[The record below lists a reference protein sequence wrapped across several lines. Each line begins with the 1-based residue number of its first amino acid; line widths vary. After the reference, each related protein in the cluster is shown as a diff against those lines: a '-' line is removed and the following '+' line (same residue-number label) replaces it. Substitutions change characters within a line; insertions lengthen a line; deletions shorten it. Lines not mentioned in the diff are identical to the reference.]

1 MRIGVIR
8 GDLPGPIHIQD
19 LETVSQYNPPTE
31 PRGQELYITRPTTT
45 EIEAV
50 LANSTSGA
58 GAVIEGSDI
67 SGNFP
72 ITITGSN
79 DDLKV
84 RTTAAGA
91 FTTVLI
97 AQAAYASLT
106 TFLVAIN
113 AALAGTGITARAG
126 TGSGGRVAIE
136 SNTKGVLSVIGIDST
151 GGGSV
156 ANTPL
161 GFGASAIQRTM
172 PAASAYITALNPVS
186 GTLDVSS
193 ATINGVGASTN
204 SNALTLIPSSRGTQT
219 KIADAIAPQISETS
233 VAIDSFLVGM
243 ISEYRSASYN
253 PDSRRGLPNGAAIS
267 VVQDDGSTAFSAI
280 AGLPTLVTSDLGT
293 PTTGALTLTGT
304 FMGTFDKKETKV
316 RIAGP
321 GINKTLYQKA
331 IEAAGGS
338 VSATSIVI
346 PASLIPGATL
356 TTTTARV
363 QVRQRATAA
372 IVMT

>member
-8 GDLPGPIHIQD
+8 GDLPGPVQLRD

-31 PRGQELYITRPTTT
+31 PRGQEVYIGRPSTA

-50 LANSTSGA
+50 LANPTYGA
-58 GAVIEGSDI
+58 GATIEGSDI

-97 AQAAYASLT
+97 PQAAYANLT
-106 TFLVAIN
+106 TFLAAIN
-113 AALAGTGITARAG
+113 SVLAGTGITARAG
-126 TGSGGRVAIE
+126 SGSGSRVALE
-136 SNTKGVLSVIGIDST
+136 SNTKGVNSVVGIDSA
-151 GGGSV
+151 GNGSV
-156 ANTPL
+156 ADATL
-161 GFGASAIQRTM
+161 GFGTAAIQRTM
-172 PAASAYITALNPVS
+172 PPASSFITASNPVS
-186 GTLDVSS
+186 GTLDVST
-193 ATINGVGASTN
+193 ATINGVGASTAT
-204 SNALTLIPSSRGTQT
+204 NALTLIPTSRGTT
-219 KIADAIAPQISETS
+219 AKVADAIAPQFAETA
-233 VAIDSFLVGM
+233 VAVDSYLVGM
-243 ISEYRSASYN
+243 ISEYRSASFN
-253 PDSRRGLPNGAAIS
+253 PDSRRGLPNGAAIA
-267 VVQDDGSTAFSAI
+267 VVQDDGVTSFSGQV
-280 AGLPTLVTSDLGT
+280 GLPTLSIADLNT
-293 PTTGALTLTGT
+293 PSTGALTLTGT
-304 FMGTFDKKETKV
+304 FMGNFDNKETKI

-321 GINKTLYQKA
+321 GINKTLHQKA

-338 VSATSIVI
+338 ITPTSIVV

-363 QVRQRATAA
+363 QVRQRATVAVA
-372 IVMT
+372 MT

>member
-8 GDLPGPIHIQD
+8 GDLPGPIHLLD

-31 PRGQELYITRPTTT
+31 PKGQELYIGRPTTT
-45 EIEAV
+45 EIEGV

-91 FTTVLI
+91 FTTVLV
-97 AQAAYASLT
+97 AQAVYASIT
-106 TFLVAIN
+106 TLLAAVN
-113 AALAGTGITARAG
+113 AALVGTGIVARVG
-126 TGSGGRVAIE
+126 TGSGSRVAIE
-136 SNTKGVLSVIGIDST
+136 SLTKGVNSVVGVDSV

-161 GFGASAIQRTM
+161 GFGSSAIQRTM
-172 PAASAYITALNPVS
+172 PPASSFITALNPVN
-186 GTLDVSS
+186 GTLDVST
-193 ATINGVGASTN
+193 ATINGVGASTAT
-204 SNALTLIPSSRGTQT
+204 NALTLIPAARGTT
-219 KIADAIAPQISETS
+219 GKVADAVAPQIAETS
-233 VAIDSFLVGM
+233 VAIDSYLVGM

-253 PDSRRGLPNGAAIS
+253 PDSRRGLPSAAAIA
-267 VVQDDGSTAFSAI
+267 VVADDGVTAFSA
-280 AGLPTLVTSDLGT
+280 GLPVLSVADLNT
-293 PTTGALTLTGT
+293 PSTGALTLTGT
-304 FMGTFDKKETKV
+304 GLGGFDKKETKIRV
-316 RIAGP
+316 TGP

-338 VSATSIVI
+338 VSATAIVV

-363 QVRQRATAA
+363 QVRQRASAA
-372 IVMT
+372 VAMT

>member
-8 GDLPGPIHIQD
+8 GDLPGPIHLRD
-19 LETVSQYNPPTE
+19 LETVSQFNPPTE
-31 PRGQELYITRPTTT
+31 PRGQEVYIGRPSTT

-50 LANSTSGA
+50 LSNATYGA

-67 SGNFP
+67 AGNFP

-97 AQAAYASLT
+97 AQAAYANIT
-106 TFLVAIN
+106 TYLAAIN
-113 AALAGTGITARAG
+113 AALSGTGITARQG
-126 TGSGGRVAIE
+126 TGSGTRVAIE
-136 SNTKGVLSVIGIDST
+136 SNTKGVNSVIGIDST
-151 GGGSV
+151 GNGSV

-172 PAASAYITALNPVS
+172 PAASAFITASNPVN
-186 GTLDVSS
+186 GTLNVSA

-204 SNALTLIPSSRGTQT
+204 SNALTLIPTARGTTT
-219 KIADAIAPQISETS
+219 KVADAIAPQISETS

-243 ISEYRSASYN
+243 VSEYRSALYN
-253 PDSRRGLPNGAAIS
+253 PDLRRGLPNAAAIS

-280 AGLPTLVTSDLGT
+280 AGLPTLVTADLNT

-304 FMGTFDKKETKV
+304 FMGTYDSKDTKV
-316 RIAGP
+316 RVTGP

-338 VSATSIVI
+338 VAATAIVI

-363 QVRQRATAA
+363 QCRQRATVAVA
-372 IVMT
+372 MT

>member
-8 GDLPGPIHIQD
+8 GDLPGPIHLRD
-19 LETVSQYNPPTE
+19 LETVSQFNPPTE
-31 PRGQELYITRPTTT
+31 PRGQELYIARPTTA
-45 EIEAV
+45 EIEAI
-50 LANSTSGA
+50 LANATYGA

-113 AALAGTGITARAG
+113 AALVGTGITARAG
-126 TGSGGRVAIE
+126 TGSGSRVAIE
-136 SNTKGVLSVIGIDST
+136 SNTKGVDSVVGIDST
-151 GGGSV
+151 GNGSV

-161 GFGASAIQRTM
+161 GFGASAITRTVA
-172 PAASAYITALNPVS
+172 PASAFITASNPVNGS
-186 GTLDVSS
+186 LNVST
-193 ATINGVGASTN
+193 ATINAVGASTATN
-204 SNALTLIPSSRGTQT
+204 SLGLIPSARGTT
-219 KIADAIAPQISETS
+219 TRVADTIAPQLAETS

-243 ISEYRSASYN
+243 ISEYLSASYN
-253 PDSRRGLPNGAAIS
+253 PDSRRGLPSAAAIA
-267 VVQDDGSTAFSAI
+267 VVQDDGSTAFSAV
-280 AGLPTLVTSDLGT
+280 AGLPTLSIADLNT

-304 FMGTFDKKETKV
+304 FMGNYDNKDTKV
-316 RIAGP
+316 RVTGP

-338 VSATSIVI
+338 VAATSIVI

-363 QVRQRATAA
+363 QCRQRVTVAVA
-372 IVMT
+372 MT